1 MADPDLDFQRVEDR
15 LRRFLGRPAELAG
28 AAALCALLA
37 GALPYAHRDN
47 AFNASVSRYGFDGF
61 VVLGFILYATVLAYG
76 LAFLSRHRPHLG
88 LPRLWCDRAS
98 FWLTLF
104 ALVRT
109 YVFLEQVEVSSGGF
123 FFFGWSSSVS
133 FSMGQRGRPAAVSQ
147 AWAEKTGCVAA
158 PRCTPRPLPGWS
170 SPFTRPL
177 PGWSAPLS
185 WPLP

>member
-1 MADPDLDFQRVEDR
+1 MADPDLDLQRVEDR

-76 LAFLSRHRPHLG
+76 LAFLSRQRPHLG

-133 FSMGQRGRPAAVSQ
+133 FSPAIGVLFLL
-147 AWAEKTGCVAA
+147 AA
-158 PRCTPRPLPGWS
+158 PILLWRARIVEKRAQAAATAIVPAGEAHS
-170 SPFTRPL
+170 
-177 PGWSAPLS
+177 
-185 WPLP
+185 